1 MIVRPAVLLALW
13 LAFLSAAY
21 ADAEDVMNLEIDYLL
36 DTVATSDCVF
46 IRNGSEHDG
55 ASARDHLNLKRRRG
69 KRYFSSADEFVDRL
83 ASSSSWSGKPYH
95 IRCGAEEQQL
105 AKDWFT
111 AVLDDYRSSHA
122 RPEAAPATA
131 TAKP

>member
-1 MIVRPAVLLALW
+1 VRLASLFVLL
-13 LAFLSAAY
+13 LAFIPAAY
-21 ADAEDVMNLEIDYLL
+21 AEDPMDEEIDYLL
-36 DTVATSDCVF
+36 DTVAASDCVF

-55 ASARDHLNLKRRRG
+55 DSARDHLNLKRRRG
-69 KRYFSSADEFVDRL
+69 KRYFSNTEEFIDRL

-111 AVLDDYRSSHA
+111 AVLEDYRRNHS
-122 RPEAAPATA
+122 PLEAAPAAA